1 MSSRS
6 FVLDSKTLILS
17 LLAIW
22 SQETVG
28 MSVTFLDTQLLIVH
42 LLVTFKLR
50 NKAFI
55 VFTLEHKPLY
65 MVICDCFHLQET

>member
-1 MSSRS
+1 MLARS

-28 MSVTFLDTQLLIVH
+28 MSIALLDTKLLIVR
-42 LLVTFKLR
+42 LLVTFKLW

-55 VFTLEHKPLY
+55 VVTLEHKRLY
-65 MVICDCFHLQET
+65 MVICDCFDLQET